1 MLKKEE
7 LNLLAVGQGCLG
19 KAADDEPIFTLR
31 GQDLL
36 AAQLV
41 RDWAD
46 LLEVRAI
53 ATGSMTK
60 ERKLKID
67 EARELARMMDAWP
80 TRKLPD

>member
-1 MLKKEE
+1 MKREE
-7 LNLLAVGQGCLG
+7 IALLSHSGGCLG
-19 KAADDEPIFTLR
+19 KAADDEPVFTLR

-53 ATGSMTK
+53 ATGAMTK
-60 ERKLKID
+60 ERIEKIK
-67 EARELARMMDAWP
+67 EARELASRMDAWP